1 MEKETFAVSPALVP
15 VKKLSKKDMPRLKP
29 MTQLKRGRKKKPVL
43 QTIRVDDQVTL
54 SFD

>member
-1 MEKETFAVSPALVP
+1 MEKETFAITPALVS

-29 MTQLKRGRKKKPVL
+29 ITQLKRGRKKKPII
-43 QTIRVDDQVTL
+43 QAIRVDEQVTL